1 MSTWGWPGMGSD
13 SVNGERGVSEQERG
27 WWQKWK
33 TGYYTQGIDQLN
45 RNFKD
50 MQTKFLMIREG
61 S

>member
-1 MSTWGWPGMGSD
+1 MGSD